1 MGLFGIVTATV
12 TRRQAELG
20 IRMALGADAAS
31 ILRMVLGQ
39 GLGLVALG
47 LVIGIPGVWAAG
59 RLLRGVLVDVSPF
72 DPLTLAAVALALVAV
87 AGIACF
93 IPARRVTTIDPA
105 GSLRS
110 G

>member
-1 MGLFGIVTATV
+1 
-12 TRRQAELG
+12 
-20 IRMALGADAAS
+20 
-31 ILRMVLGQ
+31 
-39 GLGLVALG
+39 
-47 LVIGIPGVWAAG
+47 
-59 RLLRGVLVDVSPF
+59 VLVDVSPF